1 VPMNYDVGNMVW
13 HVSCSLA
20 EAVKNGL
27 TMTNDRGINTRT
39 EILGQAAAWKATLD
53 HILSQETR
61 LKELYPR
68 GAFAQIVFI
77 GCGSTYYLSLTAAA
91 TFQALTGTWA
101 RALPSSELL
110 LFPDSCLAKNG
121 PILLVA
127 ISRSGETTETLRAV
141 EAFRKRCGN
150 EVSVISCYEDS
161 SLVTQCPNSL
171 VAKEAKEVSIA
182 QTRSFSSML
191 VAAQALAGIAAGR
204 DDYLA
209 QLQSLPPLGEKL
221 IAERQGLAR
230 ELGEDAGLQ
239 RFFFL
244 GSGPRYGLACE
255 AMLKMKEMSL
265 SYSEAF
271 HFMEFRHGPK
281 SMVDETTLVVGLVSD
296 SAQEHEV
303 AVLKEVKELG
313 ARTLALA
320 ESADQSDVDHLV
332 SFDSGLPELA
342 REVLYLPVLQL
353 LACYRAIA
361 KGLNPDRPT
370 HLDAVVR
377 L

>member
-1 VPMNYDVGNMVW
+1 MA
-13 HVSCSLA
+13 S
-20 EAVKNGL
+20 
-27 TMTNDRGINTRT
+27 DRGVKTQK
-39 EILGQAAAWKATLD
+39 EILDQFDAWEHALSEVLGQEA
-53 HILSQETR
+53 H
-61 LKELYPR
+61 LKGLFECE
-68 GAFAQIVFI
+68 AFAEVIFT
-77 GCGSTYYLSLTAAA
+77 GCGSTHYLSLTAAA
-91 TFQALTGTWA
+91 IFQHLTGL
-101 RALPSSELL
+101 RALGLPASELVLFPSSSLVRGE
-110 LFPDSCLAKNG
+110 PT
-121 PILLVA
+121 LLVA
-127 ISRSGETTETLRAV
+127 VSRSGETTETLWAV
-141 EAFRKRCGN
+141 RDFKASRGETILA
-150 EVSVISCYEDS
+150 ITCYEDS
-161 SLVTQCPNSL
+161 TLASDAPFSLISRKG
-171 VAKEAKEVSIA
+171 KEESIA

-204 DDYLA
+204 NDYLA
-209 QLQSLPPLGEKL
+209 QLQSLPPLGERL

-230 ELGEDAGLQ
+230 ELGEDARLQ

-281 SMVDETTLVVGLVSD
+281 SMVDETTLVVGLLSD
-296 SAQEHEV
+296 SAQEHEL

-332 SFDSGLPELA
+332 CFDSGLPELA

-353 LACYRAIA
+353 LAYYRAIA

>member
-1 VPMNYDVGNMVW
+1 MVEKRI
-13 HVSCSLA
+13 HTL
-20 EAVKNGL
+20 E
-27 TMTNDRGINTRT
+27 
-39 EILGQAAAWKATLD
+39 EIIGQPAAWQAVLEETIAKGERIREFLD
-53 HILSQETR
+53 KGSFREVIFT
-61 LKELYPR
+61 
-68 GAFAQIVFI
+68 

-91 TFQALTGTWA
+91 IFQHLTGL
-101 RALPSSELL
+101 RALALPASEIVLYPSSSLVRGK
-110 LFPDSCLAKNG
+110 PT
-121 PILLVA
+121 LLVA
-127 ISRSGETTETLRAV
+127 VSRSGETTETLWAV
-141 EAFRKRCGN
+141 RDFKARWGETVLA
-150 EVSVISCYEDS
+150 ITCYEDS
-161 SLVTQCPNSL
+161 ALASEASLSL
-171 VAKEAKEVSIA
+171 ISREGKEESIA

-191 VAAQALAGIAAGR
+191 IAAQALAGIAAGR

-230 ELGEDAGLQ
+230 ELGEDTRLQ

-265 SYSEAF
+265 SYAEAF

-296 SAQEHEV
+296 SAREHEV
-303 AVLKEVKELG
+303 AVLKEVRELG

-320 ESADQSDVDHLV
+320 ESADQSDADHLV
-332 SFDSGLPELA
+332 CFDSGLPELA

-353 LACYRAIA
+353 LACYRAVA

>member
-1 VPMNYDVGNMVW
+1 
-13 HVSCSLA
+13 
-20 EAVKNGL
+20 
-27 TMTNDRGINTRT
+27 MTNYEASNTRT
-39 EILGQAAAWKATLD
+39 EILSQYAAWQRLLIDVRSQGD
-53 HILSQETR
+53 HLR
-61 LKELYPR
+61 ELFQR
-68 GAFAQIVFI
+68 TDFAEVIFT

-91 TFQALTGTWA
+91 IFQHLTGL
-101 RALPSSELL
+101 RALGLPASELVL
-110 LFPDSCLAKNG
+110 YPNSCLVRG
-121 PILLVA
+121 EPTLLVA
-127 ISRSGETTETLRAV
+127 VSRSGETTETLWAV
-141 EAFRKRCGN
+141 RDFKARWEESILA
-150 EVSVISCYEDS
+150 ITCYEDS
-161 SLVTQCPNSL
+161 TLASDAPLTLISREG
-171 VAKEAKEVSIA
+171 KEESIA

-221 IAERQGLAR
+221 IAEKQGLAR
-230 ELGEDAGLQ
+230 ELGEDARLQ

-265 SYSEAF
+265 SYAEAF
-271 HFMEFRHGPK
+271 HFMEFRHRPK

-296 SAQEHEV
+296 SAQEHEL

-320 ESADQSDVDHLV
+320 ESADQSDMDHLV
-332 SFDSGLPELA
+332 CFDSGLPELA

-353 LACYRAIA
+353 LTYYRAVA